1 MKKKKENT
9 TSSTIAEGL
18 RNEINF
24 GKLKPGDKILER
36 EIADRYKVS
45 HIPVRE
51 ALKILEGEGFLMY
64 EKFAGYHVREIST
77 EEMLELFN
85 IMRFL
90 LNQLLV
96 KAIPRYTEITFYQ
109 VKALVKEMDETK
121 DPVVLVSQLLQY
133 FDIILS
139 PAGLNYTYNL
149 ASQFLR
155 RNIPIIQ
162 GMMKEVYHYRIPAEA
177 FTDFVD
183 ICEKGDNDKALKY
196 AMDIY
201 ERTTKAFVAYI
212 SEAKRKKKHNKVD
225 VKAQPGQ

>member
-18 RNEINF
+18 RNEVNF

-51 ALKILEGEGFLMY
+51 ALKILEGEGYLMY
-64 EKFAGYHVREIST
+64 EKFAGYRVREIST

-96 KAIPRYTEITFYQ
+96 KAIPRYTEITYYQ
-109 VKALVKEMDETK
+109 VTSLAKEIEQSR
-121 DPVVLVSQLLQY
+121 DPEFVVSHLIQY
-133 FDIILS
+133 FELILS
-139 PAGLNYTYNL
+139 PAGLTFTYNL
-149 ASQFLR
+149 AIQFLK

-162 GMMKEVYHYRIPAEA
+162 GLLKEVYHYKMPASA
-177 FTDFVD
+177 FTGFVSA
-183 ICEKGDNDKALKY
+183 CEDGGTEKALQY
-196 AMDIY
+196 AMDIFD
-201 ERTTKAFVAYI
+201 RNTKAFVAYI
-212 SEAKRKKKHNKVD
+212 SEAQKKK
-225 VKAQPGQ
+225 KAAK